1 MASVRACCSPLLYL
15 LVSLTGP
22 DLFGRVL
29 VYVSAAQI
37 RHMRSVGNVQILL
50 DQDERFERRRWRSFR
65 RRCHGHNGFV
75 ESISKLTIG
84 NLQIYREPLLSVW
97 GRLHSHSTGTSLNS
111 TDPAPGAE
119 DKLRQYVDAAW
130 PALGETIRSP
140 GTRRH
145 IL

>member
-65 RRCHGHNGFV
+65 RRCQGHNGFV

-84 NLQIYREPLLSVW
+84 NLQISREPFECL
-97 GRLHSHSTGTSLNS
+97 GTF
-111 TDPAPGAE
+111 AFA
-119 DKLRQYVDAAW
+119 QYWNVFE
-130 PALGETIRSP
+130 LYRSS
-140 GTRRH
+140 TRRGRQ
-145 IL
+145 IAPIRRRSMARTW